1 MTKKP
6 RIQRM
11 HKFTIKD
18 FDRKFPNDEACLEW
32 VKNHRWPQGIE
43 CSNCYRVTKHHKVSN
58 RTCYACDNC
67 GNHVYP
73 LAGTIFHKSATP
85 LRTWFEV
92 IHRMASTRC
101 GISAKQIERETG
113 VTYKTAWRMFKQVRS
128 LLGETNPIFTG
139 EVEVD
144 ETYVGGV
151 RHGKRGRGAE
161 GKVAVIGI
169 VQRHG
174 KVMASAVPNV
184 KRSTIVPFVTKNV
197 APDAVLYTDEFP
209 SYDHITRFGYKHK
222 RIQHSAKV
230 YVAGQIHT
238 NNIENFWSLVKRG
251 ISGVYHAVSP
261 KYLQS
266 YLNEYAF
273 RYNHRNDETSMFEL
287 FLNQI

>member
-1 MTKKP
+1 MNTKHTP
-6 RIQRM
+6 RMQ
-11 HKFTIKD
+11 KFTVKD
-18 FDRKFPNDEACLEW
+18 FDSKFPNDEACLEW
-32 VKNHRWPQGIE
+32 VKNHRWPNGIE
-43 CSNCYRVTKHHKVSN
+43 CPNCKRITKHHKVSN
-58 RTCYACDNC
+58 RTAYACDNC

-73 LAGTIFHKSATP
+73 LASTIFHKSATP

-113 VTYKTAWRMFKQVRS
+113 VTYKTAWRMFKQIRT
-128 LLGETNPIFTG
+128 LLGEVNPIFTG
-139 EVEVD
+139 QVEVD

-151 RHGKRGRGAE
+151 RRGKRGRGAE

-169 VQRHG
+169 AQRQG
-174 KVMASAVPNV
+174 KVVATAVPNV
-184 KRSTIVPFVTKNV
+184 KRATIIPFVTSHV
-197 APDAVLYTDEFP
+197 APDAILYTDEFP
-209 SYDHITRFGYKHK
+209 SYDHITRFGYKHR

-230 YVAGQIHT
+230 YVAGQVHT
-238 NNIENFWSLVKRG
+238 NNIENFWSLIKRG